1 MTTARRHWR
10 ALAALLCAGLAV
22 LLVLLALD
30 VRTWQTTVARDD
42 LRFRAL
48 RGHVG
53 LWRPATVL
61 PGDPAGSLLGVGDAL
76 DYRHA
81 LQLFWY
87 SRVGADPQTR
97 TDLPTTRVQA
107 EETLQRLI
115 ENGRTGHERSAAA
128 NLLGVLVVSTPN
140 PNDRKS
146 QSQTLQRAATI
157 FQQAIRLDSANYDAK
172 LNLEVVLRLRRPGK
186 SRFGA
191 DARGGYG
198 FGRGRGVGVIG
209 SGY

>member
-1 MTTARRHWR
+1 MSAVRRHRR
-10 ALAALLCAGLAV
+10 ALAALLCAGLAT
-22 LLVLLALD
+22 LLLLFALD
-30 VRTWQTTVARDD
+30 VRTWQSTLTRDD

-53 LWRPATVL
+53 LWQPTTVL
-61 PGDPAGSLLGVGDAL
+61 PGDPAGSLLGVDDPLA
-76 DYRHA
+76 YRHG

-97 TDLPTTRVQA
+97 ADLPTTRAQA
-107 EETLQRLI
+107 EATLQQLI
-115 ENGRTGHERSAAA
+115 DGGRTREERSMAA
-128 NLLGVLVVSTPN
+128 NLLGVLVVSTPD

-157 FQQAIRLDSANYDAK
+157 FQQAVRLDSSNYDAK

-198 FGRGRGVGVIG
+198 FGRGRGVGVVG